1 MLPIFNMGV
10 IAGAGFPN
18 LSLLAAIQGLGLSTN
33 LKLCLDAGDRDSYS
47 GGSLTTVAGPSTLT
61 TQGASFNNFTIRQV
75 IAASAISASG
85 SQVVVA
91 FQGDGAGTFTCS
103 KAYIGEQAAAGD
115 SYDFAAAPTQL
126 TFGGNAGFTIT
137 GGNIIAS
144 DPLTFTLDETKSYV
158 IAWLCPSSS
167 TDDFGRQVTLSGWSG
182 FFKSGDDVTTVNAT
196 GYTTSD
202 NVMGVYSLS
211 VVASGDGGQV
221 WADRSS
227 SATDFVRGLVG
238 IADSAD
244 PTFNGNVGGLS
255 VSDYWSF
262 DGTADYFAPAALA
275 NPSWVQPFHKDNAT
289 FTVMW
294 GFRGNDTATVI
305 GNALTTVNDIGFF
318 VQIAGTSIFF
328 QAGNG
333 VGGGANK
340 TSSALLSTSAP
351 SIGGISVNEAGG
363 ASGGV
368 FFGNGTSETFN
379 ATYTSPSASSADHT
393 LAIGT
398 DYVGSTFSLFSST
411 SRLYWIA
418 VWDIA
423 LTAQNMTDIYS
434 AMRGRFN
441 I

>member
-33 LKLCLDAGDRDSYS
+33 LKLCLDAGDRDSYA

-227 SATDFVRGLVG
+227 SATDFVRGLDG

-244 PTFNGNVGGLS
+244 PTFSGTVGGLS
-255 VSDYWSF
+255 AGEYWSF
-262 DGTADYFAPAALA
+262 DGTTDYFAPAALA

-289 FTVMW
+289 LTVMW
-294 GFRGNDTATVI
+294 GFTGNDGGVVLGDAY
-305 GNALTTVNDIGFF
+305 GLTSDIGFF
-318 VQIAGTSIFF
+318 VENAGTRINFAAS
-328 QAGNG
+328 NG
-333 VGGGANK
+333 ASGGVSR
-340 TSSALLSTSAP
+340 TSSVLLSTSAP
-351 SIGGISVNEAGG
+351 NICGVSVNEAGG
-363 ASGGV
+363 ASGGI
-368 FFGNGTSETFN
+368 FFANGTSETFS

-393 LAIGT
+393 LAIGSA
-398 DYVGSTFSLFSST
+398 YVGAVSTKFGAATKF
-411 SRLYWIA
+411 YWLA

-423 LTAQNMTDIYS
+423 LTAANMQAIYS